1 MKRVRRVY
9 SFSYHYLITSFGRV
23 REFILLTR
31 LALGQVQ
38 PRLTDGSAAF
48 RHNRRVVLCILS
60 FFIPS
65 YIMGMSLCNVDMT
78 IPIHF

>member
-48 RHNRRVVLCILS
+48 RHNRRVVFFHFSYTVILWE
-60 FFIPS
+60 
-65 YIMGMSLCNVDMT
+65 
-78 IPIHF
+78 